1 MLDFKGIKSTPLKTF
16 KKSQRVSKYPSHA
29 AIFFFAGADPNSKDY
44 DCRTPL
50 HSAIVK
56 GSRSYDC
63 VRLLLNGGADVNHK
77 DRYYDIKMMNHSDE
91 TMFAKSK
98 SL

>member
-1 MLDFKGIKSTPLKTF
+1 MLLAVCLFGQNSFLKVNTRSF
-16 KKSQRVSKYPSHA
+16 DGNCKIFNF
-29 AIFFFAGADPNSKDY
+29 AITGSADPNSKDY

-63 VRLLLNGGADVNHK
+63 VRLLLDGAADVNHK
-77 DRYYDIKMMNHSDE
+77 DRYFK
-91 TMFAKSK
+91 A
-98 SL
+98 

>member
-1 MLDFKGIKSTPLKTF
+1 MNIIS
-16 KKSQRVSKYPSHA
+16 YIMNH
-29 AIFFFAGADPNSKDY
+29 IFFFVGADPNCKDY

-63 VRLLLNGGADVNHK
+63 VRLLLDGGADVNHK
-77 DRYYDIKMMNHSDE
+77 DRYLII
-91 TMFAKSK
+91 AL
-98 SL
+98 SLIDRVIIQ